1 MQAAKGQSELVEH
14 VGYLWT
20 WWKDDVFPIVSP
32 LTGWHVEASENLP
45 LVAKI
50 SNLPVRSVEARY
62 QEGHRPALAYLNDT
76 LVAYGWLASNNAAFG
91 SPSVSFDVPANN
103 LYLYHFVTMM
113 PWRGRGFYPRL
124 LQEILLREE
133 STAERFWII
142 HQSSNQASRKGI
154 AKAGFHIAA
163 QVFHSATED
172 KTLVP
177 DADLVRARAGAAL
190 LGLPLMEKE

>member
-1 MQAAKGQSELVEH
+1 MQAAKGQNELAEH

-20 WWKDDVFPIVSP
+20 WWKGDELPLMPP
-32 LTGWHVEASENLP
+32 LTGWHVETSEDLP

-50 SNLPVRSVEARY
+50 SNLPISGVEARY
-62 QEGHRPALAYLNDT
+62 REGHRPALAYLNKT
-76 LVAYGWLASNNAAFG
+76 LVAYGWLASNRSSFG
-91 SPSVSFDVPANN
+91 SPSVSFNIPVSD

-133 STAERFWII
+133 STIERFWII
-142 HQSSNQASRKGI
+142 HQSSNQASRRGI
-154 AKAGFHIAA
+154 AKAGFHLAA
-163 QVFHSATED
+163 QVFHSLNKD

-177 DADLVRARAGAAL
+177 DDDLIRARAGAAL
-190 LGLPLMEKE
+190 LGLPLLEN